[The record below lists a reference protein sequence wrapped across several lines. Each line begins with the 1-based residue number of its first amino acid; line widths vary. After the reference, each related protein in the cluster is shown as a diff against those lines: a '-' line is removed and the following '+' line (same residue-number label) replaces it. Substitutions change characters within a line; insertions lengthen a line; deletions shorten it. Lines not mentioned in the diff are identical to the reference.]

1 MTCLLAFGVLGDTGS
16 SGLRSHVEKIP
27 LMLYFSNFRA
37 IWIHLVHKYPPTPAA
52 SRGSTLEE
60 DLLATRGQKRK
71 ADKQEEQKKPEAA
84 RSGQARRREEDRSG

>member
-1 MTCLLAFGVLGDTGS
+1 MTFLLAFGVLGDTGS

-52 SRGSTLEE
+52 SRGSAPEE
-60 DLLATRGQKRK
+60 ALLASRG
-71 ADKQEEQKKPEAA
+71 EKKNSQA
-84 RSGQARRREEDRSG
+84 RSSGPCCLAVAEAPF